1 MKFDRFI
8 VKFALMKLN
17 DLQNVY
23 SNTDIYIYIY
33 NYSITCMSFTTI
45 FIMIMQL
52 QITIYS
58 GTCLIRHFK
67 GLGKCVGLYRMSEYS
82 GLILV
87 NRNTFGP

>member
-17 DLQNVY
+17 GLQNVY
-23 SNTDIYIYIY
+23 SNTDVYIYIY
-33 NYSITCMSFTTI
+33 NYSITCMSFATI
-45 FIMIMQL
+45 FTMIMQL

-82 GLILV
+82 GFILA
-87 NRNTFGP
+87 NSNTFEP